1 MGHHFR
7 LNEFHAFVVVD
18 ALIGTTAVTR
28 LQIDVSQLSILIAR
42 NFATFI
48 STNPSFHHLVLGGIS
63 ASSDIAVTDCLLDA
77 AANNGTMR
85 QLSCSDY
92 NVISSASCLEKNH
105 AYLEELTMILKD
117 NDDQGIQII
126 TSERSNEA
134 LILEAAYRS
143 LSKLQALRI
152 VCLTSSTVAPI
163 FFAMV
168 DHPTLNKV
176 DIQVRGQLEGAGF
189 AQTLK
194 RLICS
199 STPLQKLKCT
209 FVADDHGNVPQGVLE
224 AIVPELSE
232 HKSLRHLNFR
242 WRGDLNLIHAAQAA
256 TDIDTLFLSLHKM
269 LCINTCLESMI
280 LDCPCFTECAILLE
294 ALMVNSTLQHLSV
307 QFKMLC
313 INTCLESM
321 ILDCPCFTECAILL
335 EALMVNSTLRHLSVQ
350 FQMDGFEMSIG
361 QEGFQQFA
369 NALPMVP
376 HLKVLHLELPYGTKY
391 SMSFRTS
398 LWKAFQFNRTL
409 TGSRVVSGSIIVSGT
424 VINDM
429 VVKDTLDFYNC
440 RNSFSALLASAA
452 YMVTFFPGIPDS
464 NAGLSVIFDTLRN
477 RHDWFQELRH

>member
-294 ALMVNSTLQHLSV
+294 ALMVNSTL
-307 QFKMLC
+307 
-313 INTCLESM
+313 
-321 ILDCPCFTECAILL
+321 
-335 EALMVNSTLRHLSVQ
+335 RHLSVQ